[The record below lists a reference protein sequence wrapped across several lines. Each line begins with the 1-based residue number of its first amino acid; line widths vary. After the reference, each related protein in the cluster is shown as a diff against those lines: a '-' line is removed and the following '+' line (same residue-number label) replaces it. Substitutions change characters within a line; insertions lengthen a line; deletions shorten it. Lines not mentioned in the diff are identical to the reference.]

1 MMDRRGSCWLA
12 LRMGR
17 SRGRKGAAF
26 VVVGS
31 GGADC
36 MIPHNYERLHATC
49 RCLVLTE
56 GSFRGSQSMP
66 VTARSSLI
74 QACDHVSDHF
84 GYQPC

>member
-36 MIPHNYERLHATC
+36 IIPQITSVTRNMQMLGFDGRVLSGLSIHASDGP
-49 RCLVLTE
+49 VLTHP
-56 GSFRGSQSMP
+56 SM
-66 VTARSSLI
+66 
-74 QACDHVSDHF
+74 
-84 GYQPC
+84 